1 MYSNLGSSNI
11 LFPSILKNKTQYESK
26 IPAQS
31 RQLKTRTD
39 LLIDKAAWHFLS
51 GFQSHSMMKGGCLF
65 MGCGVISTE
74 LFSGSSRSVTYKKGL
89 LKAYELLKV

>member
-1 MYSNLGSSNI
+1 
-11 LFPSILKNKTQYESK
+11 
-26 IPAQS
+26 
-31 RQLKTRTD
+31 
-39 LLIDKAAWHFLS
+39 
-51 GFQSHSMMKGGCLF
+51 